1 MKSAHPAADSTAPN
15 ARRLLLAGSI
25 GIFAAGA
32 GFAVRGGILDNW
44 GAEFGFNATQLGAL
58 AGAGFAGFCFG
69 IVLGGLAC
77 DRLGYGRL
85 VAVAF
90 TLHILSAAVT
100 FGAVGHAA
108 YHWLYWGM
116 LIFGLANGTLEAVA
130 NPLVATLFPTKRAHY
145 LNLLH
150 ASWPAGLV
158 AGAAAGWLLD
168 DQLKAGWWIQLSIYL
183 IPTLAYG
190 LLFLR
195 QPMPRSEAAWRGL
208 SLGEMLKDVGLLGS
222 LILALLLA
230 LFARDALGAPA
241 PIAWSVA
248 GIVLIAAGGLTRFA
262 TGSIILF
269 TLLVAHLLLGAFE
282 LGTDGWIQNITG
294 NILTPEQGKL
304 LFILASATMFALRF
318 SFGTIER
325 YLKLSP
331 LAVLLASAIL
341 ACVGLTLASGMESF
355 MGALVAL
362 LIYAVGKAFLWPTML
377 AVASDRFPATGA
389 IAISLMGGIGM
400 MSGGLLGTPGLGYV
414 KDSAAASHLQ
424 QTDPQAFEAYRA
436 EQPSRFLFLN
446 EIHGLDGAKLAAIQ
460 SGAAQANRDGIQPA
474 FSAQEQTV
482 YQASIAADR
491 LTLRADALIPA
502 FLAIIYLLL
511 LLHFRRSRRV
521 KFSSTHSDLVT
532 SATPDKGSMR

>member
-1 MKSAHPAADSTAPN
+1 METGHPAADGTAPN
-15 ARRLLLAGSI
+15 AHRLLLAGSI

-69 IVLGGLAC
+69 IVLGGLIC
-77 DRLGYGRL
+77 DKLGYGRL

-90 TLHILSAAVT
+90 TLHVLSAVVT
-100 FGAVGHAA
+100 FGAAGLNA
-108 YHWLYWGM
+108 YLWLYWGM
-116 LIFGLANGTLEAVA
+116 LMFGLANGALEAVA

-168 DQLKAGWWIQLSIYL
+168 DQMNAGWWIQLSIYL

-222 LILALLLA
+222 LVLALLLA
-230 LFARDALGAPA
+230 LFTRDALGAPSSV
-241 PIAWSVA
+241 AWSVA
-248 GIVLIAAGGLTRFA
+248 GVVLIATGGLTRFT

-269 TLLVAHLLLGAFE
+269 ALLTAHLLLGAFE

-325 YLKLSP
+325 HLKLSP

-424 QTDPQAFEAYRA
+424 QTDPQASEAYRA
-436 EQPSRFLFLN
+436 ERPSHFLFLD

-460 SGAAQANRDGIQPA
+460 SRAAQARRDGIQPA
-474 FSAQEQTV
+474 FSTQEQAV
-482 YQASIAADR
+482 HQASIAADR

-502 FLAIIYLLL
+502 MMAVIYLLL
-511 LLHFRRSRRV
+511 LLHFRRSSRV
-521 KFSSTHSDLVT
+521 RPSSMPGELAV
-532 SATPDKGSMR
+532 SAAADNGAIR